1 MKKGTKMGGKSYVSG
16 QPGSM
21 NKTNTGKAGSAVGLS
36 KGTEGPVVKMGAPKR
51 K

>member
-1 MKKGTKMGGKSYVSG
+1 MKGKSHVSG
-16 QPGSM
+16 QPGTM
-21 NKTNTGKAGSAVGLS
+21 NMTKTGTAGMAVGLG